1 MSRKTESLF
10 KGMGAGLA
18 AGIAAGVIG
27 TAIMTNKN
35 KSKKLI
41 GKAVKK
47 IETAMDSVQDMF
59 SWYYSLI
66 DGKLLSIKEK
76 HNLIFPQAELLN
88 KYKTVKIF

>member
-1 MSRKTESLF
+1 MTRKTESLF

-27 TAIMTNKN
+27 TAVMTNKN

-47 IETAMDSVQDMF
+47 IETAMGRPILHQK
-59 SWYYSLI
+59 W
-66 DGKLLSIKEK
+66 
-76 HNLIFPQAELLN
+76 
-88 KYKTVKIF
+88 